1 MSVRDALP
9 QRLIDVLTDIGPMTV
24 AYSGG
29 VDSTLLALA
38 ATAVVG
44 AEQAPAITAVSP
56 SLASDDFDRCAKL
69 ARDHE
74 LNWRTV
80 DTDEM
85 ADERYQV
92 NDTDRCYW
100 CKTHLMEA
108 LEPVAVGTVVL
119 GVNVDDLGDHRPG
132 QRAAR
137 ERGAR
142 FPFVEADMTKD
153 DVRDVSRALGLS
165 TAEQPASPC
174 LSSRLPYGTPVTLG
188 RLSQV
193 ELAER
198 ALRRLGFDEV
208 RVRHHDRLGLVE
220 VPAERIAEAA
230 DLHDRISDAV
240 RGAGFDFVALDLE
253 GFASGKLN
261 RVITDES
268 VAAGTDD
275 ATNGSGV
282 GGTDDESNGS
292 GVAGNDDGSNGS
304 GVAGNDDGVGVSGD
318 HPTRTTVRG

>member
-29 VDSTLLALA
+29 VDSTLLAIA

-56 SLASDDFDRCAKL
+56 SLASDDFDRCAEL

-85 ADERYQV
+85 TDERYQV

-132 QRAAR
+132 QQAAR

-261 RVITDES
+261 RVIT
-268 VAAGTDD
+268 
-275 ATNGSGV
+275 
-282 GGTDDESNGS
+282 
-292 GVAGNDDGSNGS
+292 
-304 GVAGNDDGVGVSGD
+304 
-318 HPTRTTVRG
+318 

>member
-1 MSVRDALP
+1 MPVRDALP
-9 QRLIDVLTDIGPMTV
+9 QRLVDVLTDIGPMTV

-29 VDSTLLALA
+29 VDSTLLAIA
-38 ATAVVG
+38 ATTVLG
-44 AEQAPAITAVSP
+44 AEHTLSVTAVSP
-56 SLASDDFDRCAKL
+56 SLAADDFDRCARL
-69 ARDHE
+69 AADHD

-85 ADERYQV
+85 ADDRYQA

-108 LEPVAVGTVVL
+108 LLPVAVGTVVL

-137 ERGAR
+137 EHGAR
-142 FPFVEADMTKD
+142 FPFVEAGMTKD
-153 DVRDVSRALGLS
+153 DVRDVSRTLGLS
-165 TAEQPASPC
+165 TADQPASPC

-220 VPAERIAEAA
+220 VPAARIAQAA
-230 DLHDRISDAV
+230 DLHDRITEAV

-253 GFASGKLN
+253 GFHSGKLN
-261 RVITDES
+261 RGLS
-268 VAAGTDD
+268 
-275 ATNGSGV
+275 ATGSGV
-282 GGTDDESNGS
+282 EGNGDRPTGS
-292 GVAGNDDGSNGS
+292 GVEGNGEER
-304 GVAGNDDGVGVSGD
+304 AVSEG
-318 HPTRTTVRG
+318 HPTRTTTRG